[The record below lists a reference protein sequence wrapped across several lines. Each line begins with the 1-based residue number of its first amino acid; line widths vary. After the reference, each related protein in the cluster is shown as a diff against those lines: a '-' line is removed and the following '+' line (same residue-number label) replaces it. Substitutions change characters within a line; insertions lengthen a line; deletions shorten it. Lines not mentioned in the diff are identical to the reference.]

1 MTDTKQCVCPACM
14 AVNRIPD
21 TRLSDNP
28 KCGKCKSPIFTG
40 KPLDLR
46 DHNFAKVIA
55 KSELPV
61 VVDFW
66 AQWCGPCKM
75 MEPDFAKA
83 AATMSPNSIFAK
95 VNTELAQ
102 QTASKFDI
110 RSIPSILIF
119 KNGQSVARQAGAMNT
134 QQIIDWV
141 KANS

>member
-1 MTDTKQCVCPACM
+1 MNDTKQCICPSCG

-21 TRLSDNP
+21 SRLSDNP
-28 KCGKCKSPIFTG
+28 KCGKCKEPIFTG

-46 DHNFAKVIA
+46 DNNFAKVIA
-55 KSELPV
+55 KSDLPV

-75 MEPDFAKA
+75 MGPDFATA
-83 AATMSPNSIFAK
+83 AAKMSPNVIFAK

-134 QQIIDWV
+134 QQITDWV
-141 KANS
+141 KANT

>member
-1 MTDTKQCVCPACM
+1 MTDTKQCVCPACG

-21 TRLSDNP
+21 SRLSDNP
-28 KCGKCKSPIFTG
+28 KCGKCKEPIFTG
-40 KPLDLR
+40 KPLELR

-55 KSELPV
+55 KSDLPV

-75 MEPDFAKA
+75 MGPDFAEA
-83 AATMSPNSIFAK
+83 AAKMSPNVIFAK

-134 QQIIDWV
+134 QQIMDWV